1 MARIKMEFPGKHV
14 FSTEIPLRIS
24 DINYGGHLGHD
35 SILSLTHEAR
45 VRFFYSLGF
54 TELEV
59 DGPGIILSDA
69 AIVYKSEGF
78 YGDVVV
84 IDIAVCDFTKY
95 GCDLVYRVGNKET
108 GKEIA
113 TAKTGIVFMNY
124 AERAVAPVPEK
135 FRSLFEAEEYFI
147 EIQPGAPSNGK

>member
-45 VRFFYSLGF
+45 VRFFYGLGF

-59 DGPGIILSDA
+59 DGPGIILSDV
-69 AIVYKSEGF
+69 AIVYRSEGF

-95 GCDLVYRVGNKET
+95 GCDLVYRVSNKET

-135 FRSLFEAEEYFI
+135 FKSLFEPEDYFI
-147 EIQPGAPSNGK
+147 EIQPGTPSNGK